1 MTYLNSDKPVADET
15 KITQCTLD
23 TPLAS
28 LLPLLACP
36 ECRGDLARQGA
47 GLTCQ
52 MCSRSYEVADGIP
65 LLAQAGSSELWG
77 VESDSQSSTAYQ
89 EQFLDVSIGERYQ
102 QRYERRWTKRCVT
115 RREISRIEQL
125 LVSQPRC
132 HRLLDI
138 PCGGGRVSGPL
149 AKATDLL
156 LQADLSLSQVL
167 TARQTMGSQGNFAW
181 FTASAFLIPLKQGTV
196 DGILCNRLTHHL
208 SGVEQER
215 LIGELLRVSKR
226 FVILSYYDHDSFK
239 SRGRRLRGKNPGHT
253 LRRSDLDTM
262 AKRHGASVAMD
273 VPLWFEGSR
282 LRYALLLKNLD

>member
-1 MTYLNSDKPVADET
+1 MNSNKPVAAET
-15 KITQCTLD
+15 NSTQCTFD
-23 TPLAS
+23 NPLAS

-52 MCSRSYEVADGIP
+52 ACSRSYEIAEGIP

-77 VESDSQSSTAYQ
+77 IESDSQSSAAYQ
-89 EQFLDVSIGERYQ
+89 EQFLDASIGERYQ

-125 LVSQPRC
+125 LASLPRC
-132 HRLLDI
+132 RRLLDI

-181 FTASAFLIPLKQGTV
+181 LTASAFLIPLKEGTV
-196 DGILCNRLTHHL
+196 DGILCNRLAHHL

-239 SRGRRLRGKNPGHT
+239 SRGRRLRGKNPGYT
-253 LRRSDLDTM
+253 LRRSDLDAM
-262 AKRHGASVAMD
+262 AKRHGASVTMN

-282 LRYALLLKNLD
+282 LRYALLLKKLD